1 MKNLKIALLTAIL
14 AAPVAGGAHASSCS
28 ATNEVGDRCSITCPP
43 GQAASCANA
52 SGAGTPSCEC
62 R

>member
-1 MKNLKIALLTAIL
+1 MKMKIALLAAIL
-14 AAPVAGGAHASSCS
+14 TAPLAGAAHASSCS

-43 GQAASCANA
+43 GEAASCANT
-52 SGAGTPSCEC
+52 SGASTPICEC